1 MEDDWLID
9 GLIDW
14 LIDWMKEWIA
24 IDANRRQLFGVLECS
39 WQVDAKS
46 EAKYGR
52 LLAPLLMKEGTV
64 FAGVPKETSPGM
76 IPGIVINPAY
86 PETIFTYLDSKG

>member
-9 GLIDW
+9 GLIDC
-14 LIDWMKEWIA
+14 LKEWIA
-24 IDANRRQLFGVLECS
+24 IDANRQQLFGVLECS

-64 FAGVPKETSPGM
+64 FAGVPKETSPG
-76 IPGIVINPAY
+76 IASGFQELWSIQLIQKR
-86 PETIFTYLDSKG
+86 YLNI